1 MTGTFASCAYKDNLS
16 ESFAKHPAKVMI
28 QETEEKEDVKCS
40 LMVGN
45 KDVLC
50 FLVDILAPFDGHW
63 TEGETYDATRP
74 DDSGPITPEVLVAKP
89 ASDDSCKRGKN
100 GYDDEKW
107 HKDEPLIHEIQNFH
121 IIIDSMSEPSFFV
134 K

>member
-1 MTGTFASCAYKDNLS
+1 MTGTFTSCAYKDNLS
-16 ESFAKHPAKVMI
+16 ETFAKHPAEVMV
-28 QETEEKEDVKCS
+28 QEAEKEEDVECS

-45 KDVLC
+45 KDVFS
-50 FLVDILAPFDGHW
+50 FLVDVLATFDSHG
-63 TEGETYDATRP
+63 TEGDTYDATSP
-74 DDSGPITPEVLVAKP
+74 DDSRPITPEVLVAKP

-121 IIIDSMSEPSFFV
+121 IIIDSI
-134 K
+134 